1 MTSSPLVC
9 WPVFLLAGFCLF
21 VNRLPAADGQPSD
34 LKFRAQLIWGTDED
48 KPKDKPK
55 IKELD
60 PKLREN
66 MRKLKLFRWKN
77 YYEID
82 QENFRVPENGNKI
95 SSISRKCVI
104 EVTHLGNADIEVKL
118 YGEGKLVQT
127 VRQALPMGEHLIL
140 AGHDKEKYND
150 CWLVALSQVE
160 K

>member
-1 MTSSPLVC
+1 MTSSRMVR
-9 WPVFLLAGFCLF
+9 WPVFLLLGFCVLTG
-21 VNRLPAADGQPSD
+21 RLAGADGLPSD
-34 LKFRAQLIWGTDED
+34 LKFKAQLIWGTDDE

-60 PKLREN
+60 PKLREK

-82 QENFRVPENGNKI
+82 QENFRVPENGNKLT
-95 SSISRKCVI
+95 SISRKCVI
-104 EVTHLGNADIEVKL
+104 EVTHLGKADIEVKL

-127 VRQALPMGEHLIL
+127 VRQALPIGEHLIL